1 MGVGAIT
8 PRPVVAPDGT
18 IGVEQRLNLSLT
30 IDHQVI
36 DGADGARFLRD
47 LVAAIENIDVTVLA

>member
-1 MGVGAIT
+1 MF
-8 PRPVVAPDGT
+8 
-18 IGVEQRLNLSLT
+18 SLT

-47 LVAAIENIDVTVLA
+47 LVVAIENIDVTVLACGQRNTHE

>member
-1 MGVGAIT
+1 M
-8 PRPVVAPDGT
+8 APDGT
-18 IGVEQRLNLSLT
+18 ISVEQRLNLSLT

-47 LVAAIENIDVTVLA
+47 LVAAIDNIDVTVLA